1 MMPYTGPEYDKSA
14 FNCPHC
20 NAYAKQYWVEMN
32 FRVAGSFHEFG
43 KAAVCDHCDV
53 YSIWVN
59 KTMVYPLVGSFPN
72 PHADMPEDI
81 KKDYDEARS
90 IASRSPRSAAAL
102 LRLAIEKLTNDLLP
116 SNKHKSLYDKIGIL
130 VEKGLPTKVQKAM
143 DSLRVIGNHAVHP
156 LGMIVLGD
164 DQKKVNSLFEILNM
178 IVDDMITQPKK
189 IDEMF
194 DTSLTH
200 GEKATIKKRDNKQT
214 KRKKS

>member
-1 MMPYTGPEYDKSA
+1 MMPYSGPEYNETG

-20 NAYAKQYWVEMN
+20 NAYAQQHWREIRITVLSSYVLG
-32 FRVAGSFHEFG
+32 R
-43 KAAVCDHCDV
+43 AAVCDRCHE

-59 KTMVYPLVGSFPN
+59 KSMVYPLVGSFPN
-72 PHADMPEDI
+72 PHADMPPDV

-143 DSLRVIGNHAVHP
+143 DSLRVIGNNSVHP
-156 LGMIVLGD
+156 LGEIVLGD
-164 DQKKVNSLFEILNM
+164 DQKIANSLFEILNI
-178 IVDDMITQPKK
+178 IVDDMITEPAK
-189 IDEMF
+189 IDKMF
-194 DTSLTH
+194 DTSLTDKQ
-200 GEKATIKKRDNKQT
+200 KASIKNRDNKRT